1 MSNLR
6 KRKKAVVEGAP
17 PAARS
22 EEFRV
27 NYLIHDVSRLRR
39 LLFDQEMRPYGVTH
53 VQWTTLAQLS
63 RSSRKSMTQAD
74 LARLLGVGKVATS
87 RMVDR
92 LEAAGLVTRGTDTAD
107 RRVNLIVITPKASEI
122 LAQMTKVSRQINKQ
136 LQEGLTEAQVRAM
149 EHALATIKRN
159 ARSLL
164 KDEDATDAD

>member
-1 MSNLR
+1 MPNSR
-6 KRKKAVVEGAP
+6 KTKNAAVEGAL

-39 LLFDQEMRPYGVTH
+39 LLFDQEMRPFGVTH

-63 RSSRKSMTQAD
+63 RSSGQGMTQSD

-92 LEAAGLVTRGTDTAD
+92 LEAGGLVTRGTDTAD
-107 RRVNLIVITPKASEI
+107 RRVNLILITPKASGI
-122 LAQMTKVSRQINKQ
+122 LVQMTKVSRQINRQ
-136 LQEGLTEAQVRAM
+136 LQEGLTEEQVRAM
-149 EHALATIKRN
+149 EHALAAIKRN
-159 ARSLL
+159 VRSLL
-164 KDEDATDAD
+164 QDED